1 MEKLANERVVEPRL
15 PFLYKS
21 KFKTTIVSSFDKKGN
36 WCPYIQVGLL
46 LPESNGKFCL
56 DKLVMGEL
64 ATILAIQSMMHG
76 RPNIKLGLHVHNV
89 GETKINTLG
98 PEKWLGKEI
107 VCRECQSPKM
117 CEIGAPFQ
125 N

>member
-56 DKLVMGEL
+56 DRLVMGEL

-76 RPNIKLGLHVHNV
+76 RPNIKFGLRVHNV
-89 GETKINTLG
+89 REANVDS
-98 PEKWLGKEI
+98 LGKEKCLGKKI
-107 VCRECQSPKM
+107 VGNQR
-117 CEIGAPFQ
+117 
-125 N
+125 